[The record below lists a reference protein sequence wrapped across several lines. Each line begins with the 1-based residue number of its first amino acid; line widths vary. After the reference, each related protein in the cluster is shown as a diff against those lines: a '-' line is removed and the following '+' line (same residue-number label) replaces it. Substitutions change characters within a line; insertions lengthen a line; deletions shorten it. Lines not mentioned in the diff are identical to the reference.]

1 MPCAMKPAP
10 TIPTFTGVPAR
21 SSSSSLRSTINM
33 ARSVLIGGREQAR
46 AFSEKIG
53 PTAVLVGD
61 DRGLGWPVDPERVIV
76 PAHAA
81 LSRGRVKLGH
91 EVSDLGVVLEGQ
103 ESV

>member
-10 TIPTFTGVPAR
+10 TIPPFTGVPAR

-53 PTAVLVGD
+53 PTAVPVGD
-61 DRGLGWPVDPERVIV
+61 DRGLGWPVDPARVIV
-76 PAHAA
+76 PAHAE
-81 LSRGRVKLGH
+81 LVLRGGNVGTG
-91 EVSDLGVVLEGQ
+91 VSDPDRVRQ
-103 ESV
+103 EPEK